1 MTESEA
7 LHILKCSSV
16 DEVDDAFEELLFNFK
31 GKVLQ
36 VIPPLKIL
44 EATIKKI
51 ERINEAYNLIA
62 PSLPIQN
69 KISSHINDNL
79 TLIDFLKGYQI
90 KLAEIKL
97 QLSSS
102 ENGELFL
109 VSIRLLMDLQKQL
122 YIKLTNC
129 LGGEIVDLTK
139 FEIKLSENIDVFKIQ
154 KDLKELQLED
164 NKISEY
170 IRKQINELDS
180 KDMSYLVKS
189 VLNSAKQIVFNGIR
203 REI

>member
-139 FEIKLSENIDVFKIQ
+139 SEIKLSENIDVFKIQ

>member
-1 MTESEA
+1 M
-7 LHILKCSSV
+7 
-16 DEVDDAFEELLFNFK
+16 
-31 GKVLQ
+31 
-36 VIPPLKIL
+36 
-44 EATIKKI
+44 KKM

-62 PSLPIQN
+62 TTLPIQN

-79 TLIDFLKGYQI
+79 TWIDFLKGYQI

-109 VSIRLLMDLQKQL
+109 VSIRLLIDLQKQL

-129 LGGEIVDLTK
+129 LGGELVDLTK

>member
-31 GKVLQ
+31 GKILQ